1 MSSSDHRDVTLI
13 RNDEEALNRF
23 IEEHRRFILAS
34 AYKATGHFVT
44 ESDDEY
50 SVALIAFHEA
60 VKAYEA
66 EKGDFHAF
74 AALVIRRR
82 LIDHLKAQQG
92 TMREI
97 LTDPYVMD
105 GDVDEEDPELAYELE
120 VRRRQAELSEGTTE
134 NRPGTGPM
142 RDEIEAVQGI
152 LREYGFSFSDLAE
165 CSPKAGKTKEVC
177 AKAVAF
183 MLKNPELIAKMREG
197 HTLPI
202 KEIEKNLRVPRKI
215 LERHRRFIIA
225 STEIL
230 NGEYPLLGEYMSYV
244 RSMMET

>member
-23 IEEHRRFILAS
+23 IEEHRRFILS
-34 AYKATGHFVT
+34 CAYKATGHFVT

-60 VKAYEA
+60 VKAYES

-82 LIDHLKAQQG
+82 LIDHLKSQPGAK
-92 TMREI
+92 REI

-120 VRRRQAELSEGTTE
+120 VKRRQAELSEETSE
-134 NRPGTGPM
+134 NRPGTAPM

-152 LREYGFSFSDLAE
+152 LKGYGFSFADLAE
-165 CSPKAGKTKEVC
+165 CPPKAGKTREAC
-177 AKAVAF
+177 AKSVAF
-183 MLKNPELIAKMREG
+183 MLRNPEMIEKMQEG

-202 KEIEKNLRVPRKI
+202 KEIERSVKVPRKI